1 MMGFDQVRAGGEGLV
16 STSLDVPRKKKKTK
30 PTDQDIS
37 QPEIFQGND
46 QELQV
51 KVPEGWRARK

>member
-1 MMGFDQVRAGGEGLV
+1 MGFDQVRAGGEGLV
-16 STSLDVPRKKKKTK
+16 STNSPKKKKTK
-30 PTDQDIS
+30 PTDQDFS
-37 QPEIFQGND
+37 QPEIFQGDD